1 MTHKEWEKEVK
12 KALIDREENQS
23 DMADALGLSRQYV
36 CAVINGT
43 IKAPRAIGLISDY
56 CGLEAYVM

>member
-12 KALIDREENQS
+12 KALIDREETQG

-36 CAVINGT
+36 CLTINGT
-43 IKAPRAIGLISDY
+43 VRVKRTVAAISRY
-56 CGLEAYVM
+56 CNVEAYEM